1 MKNAPLRFS
10 ALLALALILVGW
22 TVWLNLQADRA
33 SHAPATVYAEETPA
47 TGPQDPKADYWP
59 TAAVTETD
67 DWTGRLVRVDKH
79 LAILTVRGTPAERG
93 TAHGKLLGAE
103 VRKLV
108 ASVNKFL
115 TPTADENGRIQFQ
128 ATVAG
133 ARVMKQ
139 HVDADVLAELTAC
152 AEAAGVDADELL
164 LAQLFGDVNRAKG
177 FRSFCSSF
185 AAFGPA
191 TKDGKAIVGRNF
203 DYAGHGLEGGLPLI
217 LQELPL
223 GEGAGRPFVTI
234 GYAGILN
241 GWTALNEDG
250 LFASNNTLFGGT
262 DKLEGISTC
271 FLLRK
276 IVERARTVEEGVA
289 VVEQSPRAC
298 TTGMLIAGRNK
309 TGAWDA
315 RVVEFDATKLAV
327 VEPVQGLVMGTN
339 TRQKLSVGGDV
350 PQSEPAC
357 GRYQTLKKYLVDRK
371 GMLAFAA
378 PAQNPIGARNV
389 YMAINLH
396 SALLDLDGRRFRLAV
411 SPGDGSPAAEHP
423 FRLFKIE
430 RDRVVEVREAGK

>member
-1 MKNAPLRFS
+1 MKKASLRFS
-10 ALLALALILVGW
+10 VLLVLALILVGW
-22 TVWLNLQADRA
+22 AAWRGGQADLVPPT
-33 SHAPATVYAEETPA
+33 PAAAYAEEAPA
-47 TGPQDPKADYWP
+47 PRPEVPKADFWP
-59 TAAVTETD
+59 AEARTEAD
-67 DWTGRLVRVDKH
+67 AWTGRLVRVDRH
-79 LAILTVRGTPAERG
+79 LAILTVRGSPGERG

-115 TPTADENGRIQFQ
+115 TPTTDENGRTQFQ

-133 ARVMKQ
+133 ARVMKR

-191 TKDGKAIVGRNF
+191 TKDAKAIVGRNF

-223 GEGAGRPFVTI
+223 GENAGRPFVTI

-241 GWTALNEDG
+241 GWTALNDDG

-289 VVEQSPRAC
+289 LVEKSPRAC

-309 TGAWDA
+309 AGAWDA
-315 RVVEFDATKLAV
+315 RVVEFDAIKLAV

-339 TRQKLSVGGDV
+339 TRQKLGVGGDV
-350 PQSEPAC
+350 PQGEPAC
-357 GRYQTLKKYLVDRK
+357 GRYQALKKYLVDRK
-371 GMLAFAA
+371 STLAFAD

-389 YMAINLH
+389 YMTINLH
-396 SALLDLDGRRFRLAV
+396 SALLDLDGRSFRLAV